1 MRKSEMVKRL
11 ADTIN
16 LLEEIPDSWEVLNV
30 AGDEYKVD
38 HPTIHVY
45 TTIPE
50 FLAWAEARGLTVVK
64 SPWFIKVIIN
74 NITVY
79 TMI

>member
-1 MRKSEMVKRL
+1 MKKSEMVKRL

-16 LLEEIPDSWEVLNV
+16 LLEEIPDSWEILNV
-30 AGDEYKVD
+30 DGDEYKVG

-45 TTIPE
+45 ATIPE
-50 FLAWAEARGLTVVK
+50 FLAWAEARDLTVSK
-64 SPWFIKVIIN
+64 SPWFIKVTIN